1 MASIVQQTSSGKS
14 IIFVH
19 GRGWKPTPQALAEL
33 WVGAL
38 RAGLTRDF
46 SESGAAATLDAT
58 TLVTAYYGD
67 LTNASRS
74 AAGKTKDHAL
84 DLADLNN
91 ALTSMTSLETAKK
104 FRRAAY
110 EALPSRSS
118 IREFLA
124 DMGAPVLSLLG
135 LTEFALAR
143 KMPDVSAY
151 WDQDGAYYRESKERV
166 IAPLRAAIERGDEVM
181 VISHC
186 LGSVITYDCLW
197 ELCHGSNP
205 ITHKIDTWI
214 TLGSPLADEFFKRKL
229 AGASQRGDN
238 RYPNNLVNWYNVA
251 AEDDFTCHD
260 ETVANDF
267 REMLQNHLISRIKD
281 YPIYNLAVRYGRSN
295 PHTSVGYLIHPRV
308 AKLVAEWLGSSA
320 P

>member
-1 MASIVQQTSSGKS
+1 LRSGLS
-14 IIFVH
+14 
-19 GRGWKPTPQALAEL
+19 
-33 WVGAL
+33 
-38 RAGLTRDF
+38 RDF
-46 SESGAAATLDAT
+46 AEVDAAAALNES

-74 AAGKTKDHAL
+74 SAGKSYDEAL
-84 DLADLNN
+84 DLADLQN
-91 ALTSMTSLETAKK
+91 ALKSMSSLENAKK
-104 FRRAAY
+104 FRRAGY

-124 DMGAPVLSLLG
+124 DMSAPVLSLLG
-135 LTEFALAR
+135 LTKLALAR
-143 KMPDVSAY
+143 KMPEVSAY
-151 WDQDGAYYRESKERV
+151 WDQDGAYHRESKERV
-166 IAPLRAAIERGDEVM
+166 IAPLRAAIERGDKVM

-197 ELCHGSNP
+197 ELCHDSNP
-205 ITHKIDTWI
+205 ITGKIDTWI
-214 TLGSPLADEFFKRKL
+214 TLGSPLADEYFKRKL

-267 REMLQNHLISRIKD
+267 REMLKNHLISRIKD
-281 YPIYNLAVRYGRSN
+281 YRIYNLAVRYGRSN

-308 AKLVAEWLGSSA
+308 AQLVAEWLGSSA
-320 P
+320 A

>member
-1 MASIVQQTSSGKS
+1 MASIELTSSGKS

-19 GRGWKPTPQALAEL
+19 GRGWKPAPQALTDL

-38 RAGLTRDF
+38 RAGLARDF
-46 SESGAAATLDAT
+46 SESDVAAKLDAT
-58 TLVTAYYGD
+58 KLVTAYYGD

-74 AAGKTKDHAL
+74 AAGKTYDDAL

-91 ALTSMTSLETAKK
+91 ALKSMTVLTNAKK
-104 FRRAAY
+104 FRRAGY

-135 LTEFALAR
+135 LTELALAR
-143 KMPDVSAY
+143 RMPEVSAY
-151 WDQDGAYYRESKERV
+151 WDQHGAYYRDSKERV
-166 IAPLRAAIERGDEVM
+166 IAPLRAALERGDEVM
-181 VISHC
+181 LISHC

-197 ELCHGSNP
+197 ELCHDSNP
-205 ITHKIDTWI
+205 IPGKIDTWI

-229 AGASQRGDN
+229 AGASQSGDN
-238 RYPNNLVNWYNVA
+238 RYPHNLVNWYNVA

-267 REMLQNHLISRIKD
+267 AEMLKNHLISRIKD
-281 YPIYNLAVRYGRSN
+281 YQIYNLAVRYGRSN

-308 AKLVAEWLGSSA
+308 AKLVAEWL
-320 P
+320 